1 MQPSFEI
8 FVNGWVRVLEE
19 SLISNKEV
27 KIKEKEKV
35 GGVIKQRN

>member
-1 MQPSFEI
+1 MRPSFEI
-8 FVNGWVRVLEE
+8 LLNGWVRVLEE